1 MVSDRLA
8 RFGSSV
14 FTEISVLARRHGAID
29 LGQGFPG
36 WEGPAFVKAE
46 AARALDAGD
55 GATESPEDVGRL
67 IDAVINALNQDA
79 GGGS

>member
-1 MVSDRLA
+1 VLSQKASDSDRLLP
-8 RFGSSV
+8 
-14 FTEISVLARRHGAID
+14 LALERVR
-29 LGQGFPG
+29 LN
-36 WEGPAFVKAE
+36 E